1 MASGKLGSA
10 DLTATTDTL
19 LYTVPASSLATLNI
33 RVANRNSTT
42 VAIRV
47 AIGTGEA
54 PAVEDYIDYDFL
66 VAANGVLEDS
76 GIVCSAGEKVWAYSS
91 MDGVSVRVHGFEEAA

>member
-1 MASGKLGSA
+1 MASGNLGSA
-10 DLTATTDTL
+10 DLSKTTATL
-19 LYTVPASSLATLNI
+19 LYTVPASTLATLNI

-47 AIGTGEA
+47 AIGTGA
-54 PAVEDYIDYDFL
+54 SPAAKDYIDYDFL

-91 MDGVSVRVHGFEEAA
+91 MAGVSVRLHGFEEAA

>member
-1 MASGKLGSA
+1 MASGNLGSA

-47 AIGTGEA
+47 AIGTGA
-54 PAVEDYIDYDFL
+54 SPAVKDYIDYDLL

-91 MDGVSVRVHGFEEAA
+91 MAGVSVRVHGFEEAA

>member
-1 MASGKLGSA
+1 MASGNLGSA

-47 AIGTGEA
+47 AIGTGA
-54 PAVEDYIDYDFL
+54 SPAVKDYIDYDL
-66 VAANGVLEDS
+66 PVPANGVLEDS

-91 MDGVSVRVHGFEEAA
+91 MAGVSVRVHGFEEAA

>member
-1 MASGKLGSA
+1 MTSGKLGSA

-19 LYTVPASSLATLNI
+19 LYTVPDSSLATLNI

-54 PAVEDYIDYDFL
+54 PAVKDYIDYDFL

-91 MDGVSVRVHGFEEAA
+91 MAGVSVRVHGFEEAA

>member
-1 MASGKLGSA
+1 MTSGKLGSA

-19 LYTVPASSLATLNI
+19 LYTVPDSSLATLNI
-33 RVANRNSTT
+33 RVANRNSTA

-47 AIGTGEA
+47 AIGTGA
-54 PAVEDYIDYDFL
+54 SPAVEDYIDYDLL

-91 MDGVSVRVHGFEEAA
+91 MAGVSVRVHGFEEAA